1 MKSHMNE
8 YYSDEGA
15 VASSVK
21 ALMNL
26 TVDELMNSNRVI
38 HNFKIM
44 TNEIIEVEQLNYELI
59 DQMTY
64 TELLT
69 MIDLSRDKKYNR
81 MYCFTETECPS
92 TVYNLF
98 NYKVLLAIIIES
110 AKTLTPLKLF
120 LEMPMKSFYVHL
132 CKLTDN
138 PRMAYRNFV
147 SKVKEMHGEYPEDIT
162 IRELLTKIYEKVY
175 RDWGLVD
182 MPAASYEKMILREL
196 ELARY
201 ILLILFAD
209 AFPERFDDEAL
220 RSNYAKH

>member
-110 AKTLTPLKLF
+110 A
-120 LEMPMKSFYVHL
+120 
-132 CKLTDN
+132 
-138 PRMAYRNFV
+138 
-147 SKVKEMHGEYPEDIT
+147 
-162 IRELLTKIYEKVY
+162 
-175 RDWGLVD
+175 
-182 MPAASYEKMILREL
+182 
-196 ELARY
+196 
-201 ILLILFAD
+201 
-209 AFPERFDDEAL
+209 
-220 RSNYAKH
+220 